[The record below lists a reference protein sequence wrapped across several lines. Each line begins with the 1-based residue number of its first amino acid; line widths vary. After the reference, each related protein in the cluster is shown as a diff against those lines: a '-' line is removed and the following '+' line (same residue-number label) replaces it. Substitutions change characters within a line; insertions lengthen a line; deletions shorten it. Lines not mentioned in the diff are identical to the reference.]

1 MQEKGRAINCDPTR
15 DRVGWLIRSV
25 VLASYM
31 YLQRIATMTVIESLD
46 PAATPYTYR
55 IIPKSLRIDSAILY
69 IVHRRGIVTTKQ
81 GKVENPT

>member
-25 VLASYM
+25 VLAS

-55 IIPKSLRIDSAILY
+55 IIPKSLRIDGAVLY
-69 IVHRRGIVTTKQ
+69 IVH
-81 GKVENPT
+81 

>member
-25 VLASYM
+25 VLAS

-55 IIPKSLRIDSAILY
+55 IIPKSLRIDSAVLY
-69 IVHRRGIVTTKQ
+69 IVH
-81 GKVENPT
+81 